1 MAKQKS
7 RSLSLALQGGGA
19 HGAYTWGVLDRLVE
33 EETLDISAITATSA
47 GAMNA
52 VALAAGM
59 AENGAQ
65 GAKDTLE
72 ALWRGISRSGR
83 SLTPYGALSP
93 IVFAYASAV
102 QSLAS
107 PYDLNPF
114 NINPLRDVV
123 KDVIDFSKVD
133 ESGIQLFL
141 SATNVE
147 SGHVTVFEDGDISLE
162 TVLASACLPQ
172 TFQAV
177 EIDGLAYWDGGFMGN
192 PSLFPLIYSGAPRD
206 VLLVMLNPI
215 RRDGIPK
222 RAGEIQD
229 RINEISFNAA
239 LIGELRAI
247 AFVQRLL
254 DDGML
259 KEPML
264 KKYRRLNIHA
274 IKGGQ
279 DLLEFSLRTKYDTSW
294 DFLTRLKEMG
304 RAAAENWL
312 GDCGEMIGTNQTHL
326 DLRKEF
332 FEG

>member
-1 MAKQKS
+1 MAKQTS

-33 EETLDISAITATSA
+33 EESLEISAITATSA

-59 AENGAQ
+59 AENRAQ

-93 IVFAYASAV
+93 IAFAYASAV

-133 ESGIQLFL
+133 DSGIQLFL

-147 SGHVTVFEDGDISLE
+147 SGHVTVFKDGDISLD

-172 TFQAV
+172 TFH
-177 EIDGLAYWDGGFMGN
+177 GCGN
-192 PSLFPLIYSGAPRD
+192 
-206 VLLVMLNPI
+206 
-215 RRDGIPK
+215 
-222 RAGEIQD
+222 
-229 RINEISFNAA
+229 
-239 LIGELRAI
+239 
-247 AFVQRLL
+247 
-254 DDGML
+254 
-259 KEPML
+259 
-264 KKYRRLNIHA
+264 
-274 IKGGQ
+274 
-279 DLLEFSLRTKYDTSW
+279 
-294 DFLTRLKEMG
+294 
-304 RAAAENWL
+304 
-312 GDCGEMIGTNQTHL
+312 
-326 DLRKEF
+326 
-332 FEG
+332 